1 MQLLNAIK
9 KDLLYGGLTREE
21 YISIKGAVN
30 AADRKNNISHAIV
43 TLLFWVVAF
52 IIFGPDQYSSL
63 MRLFPYALFICVFSL
78 VCSEVPAKKYPVL
91 VAPVKYFM
99 ELSYLEVGVAVL
111 IVFQS
116 DPTKIFFGYVL
127 AVLVPIIFIDTMIAS
142 IILEMIM
149 VITYMVMGPFYF
161 ENTVYQL
168 ELRTL
173 IVFCFTGIIASRF
186 VNKERFERFLNED
199 SVEKLAEIRAKFND
213 ELKKEVEEKTK
224 HIEALNDSFI
234 LGMATMVES
243 RDNST
248 GGHIRRTSDVVRI
261 LTDTIRSGEAL
272 QISDDFCKNLVK
284 AAQMHDLGKISVD
297 DDILRKPGRFTPEEF
312 DKMKVHAA
320 EGARVVHEILKD
332 TDDTDFRVIAENVA
346 HYHHERMD
354 GSGYPEG
361 LKGEEIPL
369 EARIMAIADVYDA
382 LVSKRVYKD
391 SYSFDRADQIILEG
405 MGTQFDPG
413 LKVYYETARPKL
425 EEYYSNVFKETPS
438 YS

>member
-1 MQLLNAIK
+1 MFL
-9 KDLLYGGLTREE
+9 DT
-21 YISIKGAVN
+21 
-30 AADRKNNISHAIV
+30 
-43 TLLFWVVAF
+43 VVAF
-52 IIFGPDQYSSL
+52 IIYGPDQYSSL

-78 VCSEVPAKKYPVL
+78 VCCEVPAKKYPVL
-91 VAPVKYFM
+91 VAPVKYLM

-149 VITYMVMGPFYF
+149 VITYMVMGQFYF

-168 ELRTL
+168 ELRSL
-173 IVFCFTGIIASRF
+173 IVFCFTGVIYSRF
-186 VNKERFERFLNED
+186 INKERFEIFLNED

-369 EARIMAIADVYDA
+369 EARIMSIADVYDA

-425 EEYYSNVFKETPS
+425 EEYYSNVLKKTPS

>member
-1 MQLLNAIK
+1 
-9 KDLLYGGLTREE
+9 
-21 YISIKGAVN
+21 
-30 AADRKNNISHAIV
+30 
-43 TLLFWVVAF
+43 
-52 IIFGPDQYSSL
+52 
-63 MRLFPYALFICVFSL
+63 
-78 VCSEVPAKKYPVL
+78 
-91 VAPVKYFM
+91 
-99 ELSYLEVGVAVL
+99 
-111 IVFQS
+111 
-116 DPTKIFFGYVL
+116 
-127 AVLVPIIFIDTMIAS
+127 
-142 IILEMIM
+142 
-149 VITYMVMGPFYF
+149 
-161 ENTVYQL
+161 
-168 ELRTL
+168 
-173 IVFCFTGIIASRF
+173 
-186 VNKERFERFLNED
+186 
-199 SVEKLAEIRAKFND
+199 
-213 ELKKEVEEKTK
+213 
-224 HIEALNDSFI
+224 
-234 LGMATMVES
+234 MATMVES

-248 GGHIRRTSDVVRI
+248 GGHIRRTSDVVSI

-320 EGARVVHEILKD
+320 DGARVVHEILKD

-425 EEYYSNVFKETPS
+425 EEYYSNVLKETPS

>member
-1 MQLLNAIK
+1 MQLLDVIK
-9 KDLLYGGLTREE
+9 KELLYGGLTREE
-21 YISIKGAVN
+21 YISIKSAVN
-30 AADRKNNISHAIV
+30 EADRKNNISHSIV
-43 TLLFWVVAF
+43 VLLFWAVAF
-52 IIFGPDQYSSL
+52 GVYGPTQYSSL
-63 MRLFPYALFICVFSL
+63 MRIFPYAFVICVFSL
-78 VCSEVPAKKYPVL
+78 VCSVVPAKKYPVII
-91 VAPVKYFM
+91 APLKYFM
-99 ELSYLEVGVAVL
+99 ELCFLETGVAVL

-116 DPTKIFFGYVL
+116 DPAKSFFGYVL

-149 VITYMVMGPFYF
+149 VITYMVIGQSYF

-173 IVFCFTGIIASRF
+173 IIFCFTGIIASRF
-186 VNKERFERFLNED
+186 INKGLFEKYLNAD
-199 SVEKLAEIRAKFND
+199 SAEKLADIRAKFND

-224 HIEALNDSFI
+224 RIVALNDQFI

-261 LTDTIRSGEAL
+261 LTASIRSGDTL
-272 QISDDFCKNLVK
+272 QISDDFCNNLVK
-284 AAQMHDLGKISVD
+284 AAPMHDLGKISVD
-297 DDILRKPGRFTPEEF
+297 DEILRKPGRFTPEEF
-312 DKMKVHAA
+312 DKMKVHAM
-320 EGARVVHEILKD
+320 EGAHVVHEILKD

-391 SYSFDRADQIILEG
+391 SYSFERADQIILEG
-405 MGTQFDPG
+405 MGTQFDHG
-413 LKVYYETARPKL
+413 LKVYYEAARPKL
-425 EEYYSNVFKETPS
+425 EEYYSNTLEDET
-438 YS
+438 

>member
-1 MQLLNAIK
+1 
-9 KDLLYGGLTREE
+9 
-21 YISIKGAVN
+21 
-30 AADRKNNISHAIV
+30 
-43 TLLFWVVAF
+43 
-52 IIFGPDQYSSL
+52 
-63 MRLFPYALFICVFSL
+63 
-78 VCSEVPAKKYPVL
+78 
-91 VAPVKYFM
+91 
-99 ELSYLEVGVAVL
+99 
-111 IVFQS
+111 
-116 DPTKIFFGYVL
+116 
-127 AVLVPIIFIDTMIAS
+127 MIAS

-149 VITYMVMGPFYF
+149 VITYMVMGQSYF
-161 ENTVYQL
+161 ENTVYQM

-173 IVFCFTGIIASRF
+173 IVFCFTGVISSRF
-186 VNKERFERFLNED
+186 INKERFERFLNED

-213 ELKKEVEEKTK
+213 ELKKEVEEKTN

-425 EEYYSNVFKETPS
+425 EEYYSNVLKETPS